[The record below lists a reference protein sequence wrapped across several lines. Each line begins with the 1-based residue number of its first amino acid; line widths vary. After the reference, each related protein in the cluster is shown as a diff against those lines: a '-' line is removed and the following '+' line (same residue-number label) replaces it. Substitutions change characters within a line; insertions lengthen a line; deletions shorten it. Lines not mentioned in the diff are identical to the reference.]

1 MRGVSGII
9 IIQGAPGGETTG
21 QAGGCIRIRPKR
33 LRMAQVV
40 SRTIRPSYR
49 PTVFLGLSHGHMGLH
64 SGAPY
69 HTVHTLHTLHTSA
82 HRLNWP
88 SGVLPARSQP
98 RFQFQSVGPL
108 KVHARCG
115 HSIQSVENLSVCVL
129 LLVGTYTL
137 SDATRVVVVNPR
149 SATVRLYDRTSESSA
164 HKWRW
169 RHSCRLVDHSTS
181 RMPQRQSVCA
191 RMCNQN
197 GIILSPGCAVV
208 EDILSAN

>member
-1 MRGVSGII
+1 
-9 IIQGAPGGETTG
+9 
-21 QAGGCIRIRPKR
+21 
-33 LRMAQVV
+33 MAQVV

-49 PTVFLGLSHGHMGLH
+49 PIVLLGLSHGHMGLH
-64 SGAPY
+64 NGAPY
-69 HTVHTLHTLHTSA
+69 HTVHTIHTLHTSA

-88 SGVLPARSQP
+88 SGVLPARPQP

-108 KVHARCG
+108 KSTRGVDARF
-115 HSIQSVENLSVCVL
+115 SLSVENLSVCVL
-129 LLVGTYTL
+129 LLVGRYTL
-137 SDATRVVVVNPR
+137 SDATQVVVVDPR
-149 SATVRLYDRTSESSA
+149 SPTVRLYDVTGESSA

-181 RMPQRQSVCA
+181 RVPRRQSVCA

-197 GIILSPGCAVV
+197 GIILSAGCAVA